1 MFDVLLR
8 ACSFAMIIVIG
19 IGLRSSGLM
28 GKEAGEAVKKL
39 LIYLTLPAVIIVNFS
54 AMDRLPGELTALVV
68 LGLVFNL
75 VMIVLGAVMTRKRS
89 GGDRAL
95 YMLGL
100 PAYNIGAFA
109 FPFVQ
114 SFLPSLGV
122 ISASL
127 FDVGNSIMCTGGTY
141 AFVSEYASG
150 ESGRFDVKNSLR
162 RLISSPPLV
171 TYVVMYVLAVLDIRL
186 PGPLVTLID
195 PIAKANIFVAMMM
208 LGLLFHLELK
218 REYLKEVFTILV
230 IRHVFAAGT
239 ALFCYFVLPF
249 DLVVRQALVLVC
261 FAPMSAMAPAYTGMC
276 GGDEGMSS
284 CANSISI
291 VCSLAAIT
299 VLVVL
304 MGLS

>member
-19 IGLRSSGLM
+19 ILLRSSGLM
-28 GKEAGEAVKKL
+28 GKEAGAAVKKL

-54 AMDRLPGELTALVV
+54 AMDRMPLELSALVA
-68 LGLVFNL
+68 LGLVFNV
-75 VMIVLGAVMTRKRS
+75 VMVFLGAVITKKRN

-122 ISASL
+122 ITASL

-141 AFVSEYASG
+141 AFVSEYVSG
-150 ESGRFDVKNSLR
+150 KTGRFDVKSSLR

-171 TYVVMYVLAVLDIRL
+171 TYVAMYVLAVLDIRL
-186 PGPLVTLID
+186 PGAFVTLID

-218 REYLKEVFTILV
+218 RVYLKEVFTILAV
-230 IRHVFAAGT
+230 RHVFAVGA
-239 ALFCYFVLPF
+239 ALLCYFVLPF
-249 DLVVRQALVLVC
+249 DLVIRQALVLVC

-291 VCSLAAIT
+291 VCSLAEIT
-299 VLVVL
+299 ALVIL

>member
-1 MFDVLLR
+1 MIDVLLR
-8 ACSFAMIIVIG
+8 ACSFAMIIAIG
-19 IGLRSSGLM
+19 IGLRWSGLM
-28 GKEAGEAVKKL
+28 GEAAGAAVKKL
-39 LIYLTLPAVIIVNFS
+39 LIYLTLPAAIMVNFS
-54 AMDRLPGELTALVV
+54 AMDRMPGELTALVV
-68 LGLVFNL
+68 LGVVFN
-75 VMIVLGAVMTRKRS
+75 AVMVLLGMVITRKRS

-127 FDVGNSIMCTGGTY
+127 FDVGNSLMCTGGTY
-141 AFVSEYASG
+141 AFVSEYVSG
-150 ESGRFDVKNSLR
+150 KSGGFDVRSSLR
-162 RLISSPPLV
+162 RLVSSPPLV
-171 TYVVMYVLAVLDIRL
+171 TYVVMYVLALLDIRL

-218 REYLKEVFTILV
+218 RKYLREVFTLLA
-230 IRHVFAAGT
+230 IRHVFAAGA

-249 DLVVRQALVLVC
+249 DLVIRQALVLVC
-261 FAPMSAMAPAYTGMC
+261 FAPMSAMSPAYTGMC

-284 CANSISI
+284 CANSLSI
-291 VCSLAAIT
+291 VCSLAVIT
-299 VLVVL
+299 VLVIL
-304 MGLS
+304 MGLN